1 MYMIFVLVLILIGIY
16 IFVTTILA
24 DRPRNKASQAV
35 KEAFKRVI
43 ERHMLSI
50 SDMNRFGNR
59 VIALDT
65 DLAKL
70 VLIVYQNGVTWE
82 KYIHMEDIMFCQVI
96 KTGDKE
102 NGHIQKVSLE
112 LTLRNEQSDI
122 SFPFFDEKLD
132 NRRDLSYRIRKSKYW
147 KRRIQIQLSTGR
159 INNVVQPDTDQAIA

>member
-16 IFVTTILA
+16 MFVTTFLA
-24 DRPRNKASQAV
+24 DRPRNKASLAV
-35 KEAFKRVI
+35 KEAFKRVT

-59 VIALDT
+59 VIAMDS

-70 VLIVYQNGVTWE
+70 VLIVYQNGITWE
-82 KYIHMEDIMFCQVI
+82 KYINMEDILFCQVI
-96 KTGDKE
+96 NTGDKD

-112 LTLRNEQSDI
+112 LTFRNDQSDI

-132 NRRDLSYRIRKSKYW
+132 NPRDVSYRIRKSKYW
-147 KRRIQIQLSTGR
+147 KRKIQIQMSTR
-159 INNVVQPDTDQAIA
+159 QINNFVQPDTGQAIA